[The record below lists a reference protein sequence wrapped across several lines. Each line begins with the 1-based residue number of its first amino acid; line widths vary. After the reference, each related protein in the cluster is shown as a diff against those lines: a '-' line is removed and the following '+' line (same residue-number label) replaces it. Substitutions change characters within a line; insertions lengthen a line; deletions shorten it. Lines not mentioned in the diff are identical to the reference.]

1 MNATD
6 LLAKAEVA
14 AASAQALLER
24 GDPDGA
30 VNRAYDAMF
39 DAARVQFISAA
50 QTHCFAL
57 MHRYRGLHLQPGRRA
72 TTDVDASA
80 AGQSAGLDCRRE

>member
-1 MNATD
+1 MNAAT
-6 LLAKAEVA
+6 LQAKTEVA

-24 GDPDGA
+24 GDPDGT

-57 MHRYRGLHLQPGRRA
+57 MHQRSHAQLVRIWRQARPTWRARR
-72 TTDVDASA
+72 
-80 AGQSAGLDCRRE
+80 

>member
-30 VNRAYDAMF
+30 VNRAYYAMF
-39 DAARVQFISAA
+39 DAARAMLTVV
-50 QTHCFAL
+50 L
-57 MHRYRGLHLQPGRRA
+57 GRGERGPRRA
-72 TTDVDASA
+72 PTA
-80 AGQSAGLDCRRE
+80 A

>member
-30 VNRAYDAMF
+30 VNRAYYAMF
-39 DAARVQFISAA
+39 DAARDAD
-50 QTHCFAL
+50 
-57 MHRYRGLHLQPGRRA
+57 RGPGRGERGPRRA
-72 TTDVDASA
+72 PTA
-80 AGQSAGLDCRRE
+80 A